1 MPSIIRHL
9 LTVPATPVCH
19 ANRRKLRICLPAG
32 MMRWWRLFLARFV
45 PRRKRGEGT
54 SEDYWPLQN
63 E

>member
-1 MPSIIRHL
+1 
-9 LTVPATPVCH
+9 
-19 ANRRKLRICLPAG
+19 